1 MSAATRSICGF
12 PPRLFGYVI
21 AVVAIGLPIIAG
33 AAASLA
39 IGERPGAE
47 KAIGMVVFLVCA
59 LAAELRPVSLD
70 VAGKRVVSLAFI
82 FIVSAQILFGWEAGV
97 AVGALAMLGS
107 QVADRPGPLKAAF
120 NCSVY
125 AIAALAAST
134 VDFGNLVGLEGT
146 STLHYALLILV
157 VFAQGAIFISLNV
170 VLVCVAMALA
180 ERISPVPVITD
191 HFRHSG
197 RAFFIQGFMAA
208 LAVALWTVNPLLL
221 LLLAGPLL
229 TLSLYQRYA
238 LSTRVAR
245 HAAETDSLTGLSN
258 HRAYQE
264 LFRAAVEDAT
274 DKEPVTLCLID
285 LDDFK
290 TINDTFGHAVGDE
303 ALAAVAT
310 HLAGAEGAH
319 AFRLGGDEF
328 ALLFQ
333 GPADRASAQV
343 EAIQQTLAGTRLD
356 SGAQVTISAGMASCP
371 EATTNA
377 DELQRCADQA
387 LYWTKRNGKNRWCVH
402 GPQVVEL
409 SWSAERSGGVDDVT
423 RLRVAENLLRLVE
436 SRSACV
442 ADHSDNVARLAA
454 QIAVELGLDDDT
466 VEQIAL
472 AARLH
477 DVGKLGI
484 PDAVIHKPAPL
495 EPDELEQMRLHPIFG
510 AELLAGLD
518 CTPVDSWIRHHHEHW
533 DGSGYPGGLAGE
545 EIPLASRIILVA
557 DAYDAMLSN
566 RSYRAAMVPGFAIVE
581 LRRWS
586 GRQFDPT
593 VVDAALAVLHGRS
606 DEDAATELSA

>member
-1 MSAATRSICGF
+1 MTAATRSICGY

-21 AVVAIGLPIIAG
+21 AVIAVGLPIMAG

-39 IGERPGAE
+39 VGERPDAE
-47 KAIGMVVFLVCA
+47 KAIGMVVFFACA

-82 FIVSAQILFGWEAGV
+82 FIVSAQILFGWEVGV
-97 AVGALAMLGS
+97 AVGALAMFGS
-107 QVADRPGPLKAAF
+107 QLADRPGPLKAAF

-125 AIAALAAST
+125 SIAAIAASS
-134 VDFGNLVGLEGT
+134 VDFGDLVGLEGT
-146 STLHYALLILV
+146 STLHYATLILV

-208 LAVALWTVNPLLL
+208 LAVSLWTVNPVLLV
-221 LLLAGPLL
+221 LLAGPLL

-258 HRAYQE
+258 RRAYAE

-274 DKEPVTLCLID
+274 DDEPVTLCLID

-290 TINDTFGHAVGDE
+290 TINDTHGHAVGDE
-303 ALAAVAT
+303 ALAAVAAR
-310 HLAGAEGAH
+310 LASAEGAH

-328 ALLFQ
+328 ALVFD
-333 GPADRASAQV
+333 GPADRASAEV
-343 EAIQQTLAGTRLD
+343 EAIQKALAGTRLD
-356 SGAQVTISAGMASCP
+356 SGAEVTISAGMASCP
-371 EATTNA
+371 EATMDA

-387 LYWTKRNGKNRWCVH
+387 LYWTKRNGKNRWCVY
-402 GPQVVEL
+402 GPQVVAL
-409 SWSAERSGGVDDVT
+409 SWSAEHGAGVGDVA
-423 RLRVAENLLRLVE
+423 RLRVAEHLLELVD
-436 SRSACV
+436 SRSSCV
-442 ADHSDNVARLAA
+442 ASHSANVAGLAGR
-454 QIAVELGLDDDT
+454 IARELGLDAGT
-466 VEQIAL
+466 VEQIEL

-477 DVGKLGI
+477 DVGKIGI
-484 PDAVIHKPAPL
+484 PDAIIHKPAPL
-495 EPDELEQMRLHPIFG
+495 EPDELELMQRHPIYG

-518 CTPVDSWIRHHHEHW
+518 CAPVDSWIRHHHEHW
-533 DGSGYPGGLAGE
+533 DGSGYPDALAGE

-557 DAYDAMLSN
+557 DAYDAMLSD
-566 RSYRAAMVPGFAIVE
+566 RSYRAAMVPGFAIAE
-581 LRRWS
+581 LRRWA

-593 VVDAALAVLHGRS
+593 VVDAALAVLQDARS
-606 DEDAATELSA
+606 TRPAEELSA